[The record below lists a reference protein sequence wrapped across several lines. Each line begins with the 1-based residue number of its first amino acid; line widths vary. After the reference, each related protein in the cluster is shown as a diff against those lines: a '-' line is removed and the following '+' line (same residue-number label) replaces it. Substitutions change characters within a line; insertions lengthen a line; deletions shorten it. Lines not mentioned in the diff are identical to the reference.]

1 MLNNRIV
8 IGLRYNIDKHIYIRQ
23 CFRGGEMEYNSTND
37 FYLIFKPVYN
47 KDGKLTDYV
56 LKYVSDSFCDAAG
69 ISPGLILG
77 KCFSEI
83 AVENSDKLGFKDLY
97 MVMNPYS
104 KLKYATY
111 LDNLERWYIISIFN
125 ADQNHKGD
133 LIIYYIDITHIKQG
147 SRSRFVYSESFHNK
161 LFHIK
166 DRQKILYRD
175 KLTGLYNK
183 NFFEE
188 ELARLD
194 TKRQLPISI
203 IMGDINGLKLI
214 NDAFGHKMGDSIL
227 QKAAEIMTASFR
239 EEDIICRVG
248 GDEFVVLLPKTSEE
262 TALEIIERVKYKCE
276 FNPLDYIRVNISLG
290 AATKESEDT
299 DIYEVLKKAE
309 NKMYFKKL
317 KESKEAKISMIK
329 SLKSRLEKITYET
342 KSHYERL
349 KNLSMKMADILNL
362 SNREKEELMLLC
374 EFHDIGKIGVS
385 KSILQKQG
393 CLNEEEW
400 EDIKRHS
407 EIGYYIAKECRNAS
421 PVDELILLH
430 HERWDGKGYPGL
442 LKRDEIPVVARVFA
456 IADAYDIMATGTPY
470 KDPMSNKQALNEI
483 KDKSGSQ
490 FDPNIVEIFIRIMG
504 TQEQVV

>member
-1 MLNNRIV
+1 
-8 IGLRYNIDKHIYIRQ
+8 
-23 CFRGGEMEYNSTND
+23 MEYNSTND
-37 FYLIFKPVYN
+37 FYLIFKPIYN
-47 KDGKLTDYV
+47 KDKKLADYV
-56 LKYVSDSFCDAAG
+56 LKYVSDSFYAAAD

-97 MVMNPYS
+97 IVMNPYS

-111 LDNLERWYIISIFN
+111 LNELGRWYLINIFTDEKN
-125 ADQNHKGD
+125 LKGE

-147 SRSRFVYSESFHNK
+147 SRSRFVYSESFHNRV
-161 LFHIK
+161 FHIK
-166 DRQKILYRD
+166 DREKILYKD

-183 NFFEE
+183 YFFEE
-188 ELARLD
+188 ELSRLD
-194 TKRQLPISI
+194 TERQLPISI

-214 NDAFGHKMGDSIL
+214 NDAFGHKAGDSVL

-248 GDEFVVLLPKTSEE
+248 GDEFVVLLPKTSQE

-276 FNPLDYIRVNISLG
+276 FNPLDFIKINISLG
-290 AATKESEDT
+290 AAIKESKDT
-299 DIYEVLKKAE
+299 DIDEVLKKAE

-317 KESKEAKISMIK
+317 KESKEAKILMIK

-342 KSHYERL
+342 TSHFERL
-349 KNLSMKMADILNL
+349 KGLSLKLAEALNL
-362 SNREKEELMLLC
+362 SDREKEELMLLC
-374 EFHDIGKIGVS
+374 EFHDIGKIGVP

-393 CLNEEEW
+393 SLSSEEW

-407 EIGYYIAKECRNAS
+407 EIGYYIAKECKNAS
-421 PVDELILLH
+421 PVDELILIH

-442 LKRDEIPVVARVFA
+442 LKKDEIPVVARVFA
-456 IADAYDIMATGTPY
+456 IADAYDIMVTGTPH
-470 KDPMSNKQALNEI
+470 KRPMGNKQALNEI

-490 FDPNIVEIFIRIMG
+490 FDPNIAGIFIKMMG
-504 TQEQVV
+504 EVEQVV